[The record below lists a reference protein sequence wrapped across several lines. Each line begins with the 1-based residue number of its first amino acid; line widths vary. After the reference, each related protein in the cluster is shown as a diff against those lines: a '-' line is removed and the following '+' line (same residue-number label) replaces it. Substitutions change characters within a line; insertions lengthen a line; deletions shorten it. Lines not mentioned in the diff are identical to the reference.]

1 MLRVLGGGH
10 VSPFLTVSHLFRGVT
25 GKLLEEVFQPRGGTV
40 PYEPQLKSKFKIR
53 ALHLLAV

>member
-40 PYEPQLKSKFKIR
+40 PYEPQLKSKFKI
-53 ALHLLAV
+53 